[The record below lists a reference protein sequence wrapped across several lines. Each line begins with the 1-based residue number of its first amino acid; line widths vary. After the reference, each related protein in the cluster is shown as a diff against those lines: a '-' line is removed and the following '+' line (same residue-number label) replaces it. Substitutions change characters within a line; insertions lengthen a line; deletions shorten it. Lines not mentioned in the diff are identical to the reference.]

1 MPVGAVGELTGY
13 VRVST
18 SDQDASLQIQALTE
32 AGCYRIFTDTMS
44 GAAQHRPELDKL
56 MDQIRPGDTLVVWRL
71 DRLGRS
77 LRHLIDSLNQ
87 LQDAGIGFRSLI
99 ELVADLE
106 ARDIGLRSLNEQI
119 DTTTAN
125 GRLMFHMFSALS
137 EFERE
142 LIQERTK
149 AGLAA
154 ARSRGRQGG
163 RPALLTREKLTAA
176 RKMYEQ
182 QDMTAAQS
190 RSCLNIATGHPI
202 MPRVG
207 LASHRLDCRYDPL

>member
-1 MPVGAVGELTGY
+1 MDY

-77 LRHLIDSLNQ
+77 LRHLIDSLNE
-87 LQDAGIGFRSLI
+87 LQDAGIGFRSLA
-99 ELVADLE
+99 E
-106 ARDIGLRSLNEQI
+106 GM
-119 DTTTAN
+119 DTDSPG
-125 GRLMFHMFSALS
+125 GRLIFHVFGALA

-163 RPALLTREKLTAA
+163 RPALLTEEKLTAA

-190 RSCLNIATGHPI
+190 RSCLNIATGKPI